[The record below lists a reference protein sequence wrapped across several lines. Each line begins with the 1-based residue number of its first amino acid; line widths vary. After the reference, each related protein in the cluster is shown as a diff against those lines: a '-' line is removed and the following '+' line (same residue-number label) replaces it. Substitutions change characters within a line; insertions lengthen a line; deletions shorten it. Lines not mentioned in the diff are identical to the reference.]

1 MVNGTR
7 KIRLTLRLL
16 VAAWVAAVLITAA
29 LIAEEALAAAPSI
42 PTAGNG
48 ATIACTAAVPHG
60 RRGWYWADTR
70 EILIGS
76 EECARILHL
85 QGSAPLPRAELVRWQ
100 LYRAVLVLAH
110 ELGHAAGIVN
120 EVQAD
125 CFGIARW
132 RRVAANFLRV
142 PAWKLRPLLVY
153 NVAPSE
159 CLQKGS

>member
-1 MVNGTR
+1 M
-7 KIRLTLRLL
+7 IRLYFWLCTVAL
-16 VAAWVAAVLITAA
+16 VLIVGWAIASSAQAAVPAGLPAV
-29 LIAEEALAAAPSI
+29 
-42 PTAGNG
+42 GNG
-48 ATIACTAAVPHG
+48 ATLACVDSPPFG
-60 RRGWYWADTR
+60 RRGWFWADTR
-70 EILIGS
+70 EILIAA
-76 EECARILHL
+76 EECARIRHL

-125 CFGIARW
+125 CYGIARW
-132 RRVAANFLRV
+132 RRVAANFLKV

-159 CLQKGS
+159 CADWRY